1 MGSATLSTAPP
12 TVFPPGSMPHLR
24 GNPIFDCTR
33 AGTRQSAG
41 VGNLPDQAPRAPA
54 GRTPTATTRR
64 SPPGGAVSCRLRF
77 PPSLVAGW
85 VGPTPHAARPV
96 PGAPFFKWPRR
107 FVHPPGRPPGR
118 ARCNFSRR
126 PGVVAACL
134 SSSPS
139 LARCAAR
146 PPGRRVGAQKRWAA
160 SQTRGPFSLR
170 GSAPARSQV
179 AVLGWGRL
187 VVGRATFF
195 PPRPGNPL
203 LA

>member
-1 MGSATLSTAPP
+1 
-12 TVFPPGSMPHLR
+12 MPHLR

-54 GRTPTATTRR
+54 GRTPTATTRH
-64 SPPGGAVSCRLRF
+64 SPPGGAVSSRFRF
-77 PPSLVAGW
+77 PPQFWWPAGS
-85 VGPTPHAARPV
+85 GPRPTQRVPLPARL
-96 PGAPFFKWPRR
+96 FFKWPRR
-107 FVHPPGRPPGR
+107 SVHPPGRPPGR

-139 LARCAAR
+139 LARCAVR

-179 AVLGWGRL
+179 AVMGWGRL

-195 PPRPGNPL
+195 PPRTGNPL